1 MRNIFLLANADIF
14 LLTDIAAFLLVLIGM
29 FFLSL
34 ALINKKQAAY
44 ITLFFLTHLILF
56 GSRILYQTNNFY
68 PLAIFIFGCIF
79 IVLEIF
85 IPGFTLTGVI
95 GILGYLTSIILAF
108 SDYKYGL
115 LAIIISINL
124 NVTFI
129 RFMFKKGY
137 TLKGLTHFV
146 LSTQSNLKENKEEID
161 ELEKLIGKAAK
172 SISSLGP
179 TGFVMIDGLKYNAIS
194 YDGYLD
200 NNLDLKVIAVKGRY
214 LIVDKEVK

>member
-1 MRNIFLLANADIF
+1 MRNIFLLSNADVF

-34 ALINKKQAAY
+34 ALINKKQTAY

-95 GILGYLTSIILAF
+95 GILGYLTSINLAF

-115 LAIIISINL
+115 LAIIISLNL
-124 NVTFI
+124 NIAFL

-146 LSTQSNLKENKEEID
+146 LSTQSNLKENKEEIN
-161 ELEKLIGKAAK
+161 ELEKLIGKEAK

-179 TGFVMIDGLKYNAIS
+179 TGFVLVDEVKYNAIS

>member
-1 MRNIFLLANADIF
+1 MRNIFLLANTDVF

-34 ALINKKQAAY
+34 ALINKKQTAY

-56 GSRILYQTNNFY
+56 GSRILCQTNNFY

-95 GILGYLTSIILAF
+95 GILGYLTSINLAF

-179 TGFVMIDGLKYNAIS
+179 TGFVMINGLKYNAIS

>member
-1 MRNIFLLANADIF
+1 MRNIFLLANTDVF

-34 ALINKKQAAY
+34 ALINKKQTAY

-56 GSRILYQTNNFY
+56 GSRILCQTNNFY
-68 PLAIFIFGCIF
+68 PLAIFIFGCMF

-85 IPGFTLTGVI
+85 IPGFTVTGVI
-95 GILGYLTSIILAF
+95 GILGYLTSINLAF

-115 LAIIISINL
+115 LAIIISLNL
-124 NVTFI
+124 NIAFL

-146 LSTQSNLKENKEEID
+146 LSTQSNLKENKEEIN
-161 ELEKLIGKAAK
+161 ELEKLIGKEAK

-179 TGFVMIDGLKYNAIS
+179 TGFVLVDEVKYNAIS

>member
-1 MRNIFLLANADIF
+1 MRNIFLLANADVF

-34 ALINKKQAAY
+34 ALINKKQTAY

-56 GSRILYQTNNFY
+56 GSRILCQTNNFY

-85 IPGFTLTGVI
+85 IPGFTATGVI
-95 GILGYLTSIILAF
+95 GILGYLTSINLAF

-115 LAIIISINL
+115 LAIIISLNL
-124 NVTFI
+124 NIAFL

-146 LSTQSNLKENKEEID
+146 LSTQSNLKENKEEIN
-161 ELEKLIGKAAK
+161 ELEKLIGKEAK

-179 TGFVMIDGLKYNAIS
+179 TGFVLVDEVKYNAIS

>member
-1 MRNIFLLANADIF
+1 MRNIFLLANTDVF

-34 ALINKKQAAY
+34 ALINKKQTAY

-56 GSRILYQTNNFY
+56 GSRILCQTNNFY

-85 IPGFTLTGVI
+85 IPGFTVTGVI
-95 GILGYLTSIILAF
+95 GILGYLTSINLAF

-115 LAIIISINL
+115 LAIIISLNL

-161 ELEKLIGKAAK
+161 ELEKLIGKEAK

-179 TGFVMIDGLKYNAIS
+179 TGFVLVDEVKYNAIS

>member
-1 MRNIFLLANADIF
+1 MRNIFLLANADVF

-34 ALINKKQAAY
+34 ALINKKQTAY

-56 GSRILYQTNNFY
+56 GSRILCQTNNFY
-68 PLAIFIFGCIF
+68 PLAIFIFGCMF

-85 IPGFTLTGVI
+85 IPGFTVTGVI
-95 GILGYLTSIILAF
+95 GILGYLTSINLAF

-115 LAIIISINL
+115 LAIIISLNL
-124 NVTFI
+124 NIAFL

-146 LSTQSNLKENKEEID
+146 LSTQSNLKENKEEIN
-161 ELEKLIGKAAK
+161 ELEKLIGKEAK

-179 TGFVMIDGLKYNAIS
+179 TGFVLVDEVKYNAIS

>member
-1 MRNIFLLANADIF
+1 MRNIFLLSNADVF

-34 ALINKKQAAY
+34 ALINKKQTAY

-95 GILGYLTSIILAF
+95 GILGYLTSINLAF
-108 SDYKYGL
+108 SDYRYGI
-115 LAIIISINL
+115 LAIIISIIINIC
-124 NVTFI
+124 FI
-129 RFMFKKGY
+129 KIMFKKGY
-137 TLKGLTHFV
+137 SFKGLTHLV
-146 LSTQSNLKENKEEID
+146 LSTESNLKENKEEVN
-161 ELEKLIGKAAK
+161 ELEKQIGKGAK

-179 TGFVMIDGLKYNAIS
+179 TGFVMINGLKYNAIS

>member
-1 MRNIFLLANADIF
+1 MRNIFLLANTDVF

-34 ALINKKQAAY
+34 ALINKKQTAY

-56 GSRILYQTNNFY
+56 GSRILCQTNNFY

-85 IPGFTLTGVI
+85 IPGFTVTGVI

-115 LAIIISINL
+115 LAIIISLNL
-124 NVTFI
+124 NIAFI

-161 ELEKLIGKAAK
+161 ELEKLIGKEAK

-179 TGFVMIDGLKYNAIS
+179 TGFVLVDEVKYNAIS

>member
-1 MRNIFLLANADIF
+1 MRNIFLLANADVF

-34 ALINKKQAAY
+34 ALINKKQTAY

-56 GSRILYQTNNFY
+56 GSRILCQTNNFY

-85 IPGFTLTGVI
+85 IPGFTVTGVI
-95 GILGYLTSIILAF
+95 GILGYLTSINLAF

-115 LAIIISINL
+115 LAIIISLNINIAFL
-124 NVTFI
+124 

-161 ELEKLIGKAAK
+161 ELEKLIGKEAK

-179 TGFVMIDGLKYNAIS
+179 TGFVLVDGLKYNAIS

>member
-1 MRNIFLLANADIF
+1 MRNIFLLANTDVF

-34 ALINKKQAAY
+34 ALINKKQTAY

-56 GSRILYQTNNFY
+56 GSRILCQTNNFY

-85 IPGFTLTGVI
+85 IPGFTVTGVI
-95 GILGYLTSIILAF
+95 GILGYLTSINLAF

-115 LAIIISINL
+115 LAIIISLNL
-124 NVTFI
+124 NISFI

>member
-1 MRNIFLLANADIF
+1 MRNIFLLANADVF

-34 ALINKKQAAY
+34 ALINKKQTAY

-56 GSRILYQTNNFY
+56 GSRILCQTNNFY

-115 LAIIISINL
+115 LAIIISLNL

-179 TGFVMIDGLKYNAIS
+179 TGFVLVDEVKYNAIS

>member
-1 MRNIFLLANADIF
+1 MRNIFLLANADVF

-34 ALINKKQAAY
+34 ALINKKQTAY

-56 GSRILYQTNNFY
+56 GSRILCQTNNFY

-115 LAIIISINL
+115 LAIIISLNL

>member
-1 MRNIFLLANADIF
+1 MRNIFLLANADVF

-34 ALINKKQAAY
+34 ALINKKQTAY

-56 GSRILYQTNNFY
+56 GSRILCQTNNFY

-85 IPGFTLTGVI
+85 IPGFTLTGVV

-108 SDYKYGL
+108 NDYRYGIL
-115 LAIIISINL
+115 VIIISIIINIC
-124 NVTFI
+124 FI
-129 RFMFKKGY
+129 KIMFKKGY
-137 TLKGLTHFV
+137 SFKGLTHLV
-146 LSTQSNLKENKEEID
+146 LSTESNLKENKEEVN
-161 ELEKLIGKAAK
+161 ELEKQIGKGAK

-179 TGFVMIDGLKYNAIS
+179 TGFVMINGLKYNAIS

>member
-1 MRNIFLLANADIF
+1 MRNIFLLANADVF

-34 ALINKKQAAY
+34 ALINKKQTAY

-56 GSRILYQTNNFY
+56 GSRILCQTNNFY

-95 GILGYLTSIILAF
+95 GILCYLTSIILAF

>member
-1 MRNIFLLANADIF
+1 MRNIFLLANTDVF

-34 ALINKKQAAY
+34 ALINKKQTAY

-56 GSRILYQTNNFY
+56 GSRILCQTNNFY

-115 LAIIISINL
+115 LAIIISLNL

>member
-1 MRNIFLLANADIF
+1 MRNIFLLANADVF

-34 ALINKKQAAY
+34 ALINKKQTAY

-56 GSRILYQTNNFY
+56 GSRILCQTNNFY

-85 IPGFTLTGVI
+85 IPGFTVTGVI
-95 GILGYLTSIILAF
+95 GILGYLTSINLAF

-115 LAIIISINL
+115 LAIIISLNL

-161 ELEKLIGKAAK
+161 ELEKLIGKEAK

-179 TGFVMIDGLKYNAIS
+179 TGFVMINGLKYNAIS

>member
-1 MRNIFLLANADIF
+1 MRNIFLLANTDVF

-34 ALINKKQAAY
+34 ALINKKQTAY

-56 GSRILYQTNNFY
+56 GSRILCQTNNFY

-179 TGFVMIDGLKYNAIS
+179 TGFVMINGLKYNAIS

>member
-1 MRNIFLLANADIF
+1 MRNIFLLANADVF

-34 ALINKKQAAY
+34 ALINKKQTAY

-56 GSRILYQTNNFY
+56 GSRILCQTNNFY

-115 LAIIISINL
+115 LAIIISLNL
-124 NVTFI
+124 NIAFL

-161 ELEKLIGKAAK
+161 ELEKLIGKEAK

-179 TGFVMIDGLKYNAIS
+179 TGFVLVDEVKYNAIS

>member
-1 MRNIFLLANADIF
+1 MRNIFLLANADVF

-34 ALINKKQAAY
+34 ALINKKQTAY

-56 GSRILYQTNNFY
+56 GSRILCQTNNFY

-85 IPGFTLTGVI
+85 IPGFTVTGVI

-124 NVTFI
+124 NVAFI

-161 ELEKLIGKAAK
+161 ELEKLIGKEAK

-179 TGFVMIDGLKYNAIS
+179 TGFVLVDEVKYNAIS

>member
-1 MRNIFLLANADIF
+1 MRNIFLLANTDVF

-34 ALINKKQAAY
+34 ALINKKQTAY

-56 GSRILYQTNNFY
+56 GSRILCQTNNFY

-85 IPGFTLTGVI
+85 IPGFTVTGVI
-95 GILGYLTSIILAF
+95 GILGYLTSINLAF

-115 LAIIISINL
+115 LAIIISLNL
-124 NVTFI
+124 NIAFL

-161 ELEKLIGKAAK
+161 ELEKLIGKEAK

-179 TGFVMIDGLKYNAIS
+179 TGFVLVDEVKYNAIS

-214 LIVDKEVK
+214 LIVDKEVM

>member
-1 MRNIFLLANADIF
+1 MRNIFLLANADVF

-34 ALINKKQAAY
+34 ALINKKQTAY

-115 LAIIISINL
+115 LAIIISLNL
-124 NVTFI
+124 NIAFL

-161 ELEKLIGKAAK
+161 ELEKLIGKEAK

-179 TGFVMIDGLKYNAIS
+179 TGFVLVDEVKYNAIS

>member
-1 MRNIFLLANADIF
+1 MQNIFLLANTDVF

-34 ALINKKQAAY
+34 ALINKKQTAY

-56 GSRILYQTNNFY
+56 GSRILCQTNNFY

-108 SDYKYGL
+108 IDYKYGL
-115 LAIIISINL
+115 LAIIISLNL
-124 NVTFI
+124 NIAFL

-161 ELEKLIGKAAK
+161 ELEKLIGKEAK

>member
-1 MRNIFLLANADIF
+1 MRNIFLLANADVF

-34 ALINKKQAAY
+34 ALINKKQTAY

-56 GSRILYQTNNFY
+56 GSRILCQTNNFY

-85 IPGFTLTGVI
+85 IPGFTVTGAI
-95 GILGYLTSIILAF
+95 GILGYLTSINLAF

-115 LAIIISINL
+115 LAIIISLNINIAFL
-124 NVTFI
+124 

-137 TLKGLTHFV
+137 TLRGLTHFV

-161 ELEKLIGKAAK
+161 ELEKLIGKEAK

-179 TGFVMIDGLKYNAIS
+179 TGFVLVDEVKYNAIS

>member
-1 MRNIFLLANADIF
+1 MRNIFLLANADVF

-34 ALINKKQAAY
+34 ALINKKQTAY
-44 ITLFFLTHLILF
+44 ITLFFLIHLILF
-56 GSRILYQTNNFY
+56 GSRILCQTNNFY

-115 LAIIISINL
+115 LAIIVSLNL

-137 TLKGLTHFV
+137 TLKGLTHLV
-146 LSTQSNLKENKEEID
+146 LSTESNLKENKEEVS

>member
-1 MRNIFLLANADIF
+1 MRNIFLLANTDVF

-34 ALINKKQAAY
+34 ALINKKQTAY

-56 GSRILYQTNNFY
+56 GSRILCQTNNFY

-85 IPGFTLTGVI
+85 IPGFTVTGVI
-95 GILGYLTSIILAF
+95 GILGYLTSINLAF
-108 SDYKYGL
+108 SDYRYGI
-115 LAIIISINL
+115 LAIIISIIINIC
-124 NVTFI
+124 FI
-129 RFMFKKGY
+129 KIMFKKGY
-137 TLKGLTHFV
+137 SFKGLTHLV
-146 LSTQSNLKENKEEID
+146 LSTESNLKENKEEVN
-161 ELEKLIGKAAK
+161 ELEKQIGKGAK

-179 TGFVMIDGLKYNAIS
+179 TGFVMINGLKYNAIS

>member
-1 MRNIFLLANADIF
+1 MRNIFLLANADVF

-34 ALINKKQAAY
+34 ALINKKQTAY

-56 GSRILYQTNNFY
+56 GSRILCQTNNFY

-85 IPGFTLTGVI
+85 IPGFTVTGVI
-95 GILGYLTSIILAF
+95 GILGYLTSINLAF

-115 LAIIISINL
+115 LAIIISLNL
-124 NVTFI
+124 NIAFL

-146 LSTQSNLKENKEEID
+146 LSTQSNLKENKEEIN
-161 ELEKLIGKAAK
+161 ELEKLIGKEAK

-179 TGFVMIDGLKYNAIS
+179 TGFVLVDEVKYNAIS

>member
-1 MRNIFLLANADIF
+1 MRNIFLLANADVF

-34 ALINKKQAAY
+34 ALINKKQTAY

-56 GSRILYQTNNFY
+56 GSRILCQTNNFY

-85 IPGFTLTGVI
+85 IPGFTVTGVI

-115 LAIIISINL
+115 LAIIISLNL

-179 TGFVMIDGLKYNAIS
+179 TGFVLVDEVKYNAIS

-214 LIVDKEVK
+214 LIVDKEDR

>member
-1 MRNIFLLANADIF
+1 MRNIFLLANADVF

-34 ALINKKQAAY
+34 ALINKKQTAY

-56 GSRILYQTNNFY
+56 GSRILCQTNNFY
-68 PLAIFIFGCIF
+68 PLAIFIFGCMF

-85 IPGFTLTGVI
+85 IPGFTVTGVI

-115 LAIIISINL
+115 LAIIISLNL

-161 ELEKLIGKAAK
+161 ELEKLIGKEAK

-179 TGFVMIDGLKYNAIS
+179 TGFVLVDEVKYNAIS

>member
-1 MRNIFLLANADIF
+1 MRNIFLLANADVF

-34 ALINKKQAAY
+34 ALINKKQTAY

-56 GSRILYQTNNFY
+56 GSRILCQTNNFY

-85 IPGFTLTGVI
+85 IPGFTVTGVI
-95 GILGYLTSIILAF
+95 GILGYLTSINLAF

-115 LAIIISINL
+115 LAIIISLNL

-129 RFMFKKGY
+129 RFMFKR
-137 TLKGLTHFV
+137 
-146 LSTQSNLKENKEEID
+146 
-161 ELEKLIGKAAK
+161 AK
-172 SISSLGP
+172 
-179 TGFVMIDGLKYNAIS
+179 N
-194 YDGYLD
+194 
-200 NNLDLKVIAVKGRY
+200 
-214 LIVDKEVK
+214 

>member
-1 MRNIFLLANADIF
+1 MRNIFLLANADVF

-34 ALINKKQAAY
+34 ALINKKQTAY

-56 GSRILYQTNNFY
+56 GSRILCQTNNFY

-115 LAIIISINL
+115 LAIIISLNL

-161 ELEKLIGKAAK
+161 ELEKLIGKEAK

-179 TGFVMIDGLKYNAIS
+179 TGFVLVDEVKYNAIS

-200 NNLDLKVIAVKGRY
+200 NNLDLKVIAVKERY

>member
-1 MRNIFLLANADIF
+1 MRNIFLLANADVF

-34 ALINKKQAAY
+34 ALINKKQTAY

-56 GSRILYQTNNFY
+56 GSRILCQTNNFY

-85 IPGFTLTGVI
+85 IPGFTVTGVI

-124 NVTFI
+124 NVAFI

>member
-1 MRNIFLLANADIF
+1 MRIIFLLANTDVF

-34 ALINKKQAAY
+34 ALINKKQTAY

-56 GSRILYQTNNFY
+56 GSRILCQTNNFY

-115 LAIIISINL
+115 LAIIISLNL

-161 ELEKLIGKAAK
+161 ELEKLIGKEAK

-179 TGFVMIDGLKYNAIS
+179 TGFVLVDEVKYNAIS

>member
-1 MRNIFLLANADIF
+1 MRNIFLLANTDVF

-34 ALINKKQAAY
+34 ALINKKQTAY

-56 GSRILYQTNNFY
+56 GSRILCQTNNFY
-68 PLAIFIFGCIF
+68 PLAIFIFGCMF

-85 IPGFTLTGVI
+85 IPGFTVTGVI

-115 LAIIISINL
+115 LAIIISLNL

-161 ELEKLIGKAAK
+161 ELEKLIGKEAK

>member
-1 MRNIFLLANADIF
+1 MQNIFLLANTDVF

-34 ALINKKQAAY
+34 ALINKKQTAY

-56 GSRILYQTNNFY
+56 GSRILCQTNNFY

-108 SDYKYGL
+108 IDYKYGL
-115 LAIIISINL
+115 LAIIISLNL

-161 ELEKLIGKAAK
+161 ELEKLIGKEAK

>member
-1 MRNIFLLANADIF
+1 MQNIFLLANADVF

-34 ALINKKQAAY
+34 ALINKKQTAY

-56 GSRILYQTNNFY
+56 GSRILCQTNNFY
-68 PLAIFIFGCIF
+68 PLAIFTFGCIF

-85 IPGFTLTGVI
+85 IPGFTVTGVI
-95 GILGYLTSIILAF
+95 GILGYLTSINLAF

-115 LAIIISINL
+115 LAIIISLNL
-124 NVTFI
+124 NIAFL

-179 TGFVMIDGLKYNAIS
+179 TGFVLVDEVKYNAIS

-214 LIVDKEVK
+214 LIVDKEVM

>member
-1 MRNIFLLANADIF
+1 MQNIFLLANTDVF

-34 ALINKKQAAY
+34 ALINKKQTAY

-56 GSRILYQTNNFY
+56 GSRILCQTNNFY

-85 IPGFTLTGVI
+85 IPGFTVTGVI

-115 LAIIISINL
+115 LAIIISLNL
-124 NVTFI
+124 NIAFI

-161 ELEKLIGKAAK
+161 ELEKLIGKEAK

-179 TGFVMIDGLKYNAIS
+179 TGFVLVDEVKYNAIS